1 MGLKFHQGKV
11 SLKLFQEKT
20 SPIILGEILH
30 YVWEFILCYE
40 RELFSLNPDSE
51 EFSQKALSYVQKALA
66 YYPEPLPQRHE
77 VKEKTLKLLKEAFKS
92 PDIKIIKQL
101 ISQNFSEFYR
111 EADGFLQDLD
121 PPYLRPDFIIK
132 ASKNWT
138 VLEFKL
144 HKTQEEEK
152 QLEKYFEFLKKLAP
166 NDNIRVYLVTFEPFS
181 IELRYA
187 FSPSNPSQLSLFENI
202 N

>member
-11 SLKLFQEKT
+11 SLKLLQEKT

-66 YYPEPLPQRHE
+66 YYPEPLPQRHDI
-77 VKEKTLKLLKEAFKS
+77 KKKALKLLKEAFKS

-111 EADGFLQDLD
+111 EADSFLQDLD
-121 PPYLRPDFIIK
+121 PPYLRPDFIIR
-132 ASKNWT
+132 ASKSWF

-202 N
+202 S